1 MGKLSAQSKLLL
13 CLVTWHEV
21 WTPSDPSLPHS
32 LTTVRHL
39 KVMLGV
45 LLLLPRLISDTCQ
58 TCSDVKIFCS
68 HLVLWRWGLQIWSLS
83 RVPWR
88 LPIASRV
95 ETLRL
100 PHSEIMDDYGMWQ
113 LMWYDVIRSSL
124 LLECN
129 FGHSFSLLLESPL
142 PLVHL
147 GYKKL
152 SFTWSNNLHKKTLMG
167 YGETKVVSLVPIKPW
182 YLTSRQPQT
191 LHGGMATE

>member
-1 MGKLSAQSKLLL
+1 MQDFKLIVRKPKQHPGGRAYFVHEHTHIWKYSFLGVHCHLMCKLSAQSKLLL

-21 WTPSDPSLPHS
+21 WTPSDPSFPRS

-100 PHSEIMDDYGMWQ
+100 PHSEIMIMDDYRGW
-113 LMWYDVIRSSL
+113 
-124 LLECN
+124 
-129 FGHSFSLLLESPL
+129 
-142 PLVHL
+142 
-147 GYKKL
+147 
-152 SFTWSNNLHKKTLMG
+152 
-167 YGETKVVSLVPIKPW
+167 
-182 YLTSRQPQT
+182 
-191 LHGGMATE
+191 